1 MSDVKSTAASAKL
14 ARGAKSLVAAV
25 WALPRRCLVIMV
37 KGYRLLLSPSL
48 GSACRFEPTCSAY
61 ALDALAAHG
70 AVGGSYLTL
79 RRLVRCNPWCEG
91 GHDPVPRRLFDFSRQ
106 APPADTPFSTK
117 KPS

>member
-1 MSDVKSTAASAKL
+1 MSVMKKTESDVKRAWTVRSVCAAI
-14 ARGAKSLVAAV
+14 
-25 WALPRRCLVIMV
+25 WALPRCSLVVLV

-61 ALDALAAHG
+61 ALDALDAHG

-79 RRLVRCNPWCEG
+79 RRLVRCSPWCEG

-106 APPADTPFSTK
+106 APPAESPFSTK